1 MTAEEVRQIAAWLE
15 ASGLDT
21 LELTTPRMR
30 LRLRLGGRAA
40 ATPMPD
46 GALPTPAAAPPCVEA
61 RGTGVFLPAH
71 PWRDAPLVQPGQRVR
86 AGDIVGLLRIA
97 PLLQPVTATEDGIVG
112 RCLAAPGAR
121 GVFGTALMESFPD
134 APQDRRTP

>member
-21 LELTTPRMR
+21 LELTTPEMR
-30 LRLRLGGRAA
+30 LRLKLGGGVA
-40 ATPMPD
+40 ATLPAGD
-46 GALPTPAAAPPCVEA
+46 ASPTPAAAPPCVEA

-86 AGDIVGLLRIA
+86 AGDIVGLLRIG
-97 PLLQPVTATEDGIVG
+97 PLLQPVTATEDGIIG
-112 RCLAAPGAR
+112 HCLAAPGALV
-121 GVFGTALMESFPD
+121 GFGTALMEFTPD